1 MMDRKED
8 TYYIRQVLNG
18 NINSF
23 AGLVDR
29 HKDRVFNLAFRITG
43 NREEAEEVAQDAFLK
58 AYRSLGSF
66 RMNSLFSTWLYKI
79 VYNTAISFI
88 RTRKKTALSLDEF
101 PAGIKD
107 FEYENPDEI
116 KAEQEYRNYL
126 VNFAMQKLSE
136 EERAVISLY
145 YYEELS
151 SEEISVITG
160 TSRNNIKVR
169 LFRARQRMAEIIK
182 KEEQKKMI
190 YHE

>member
-1 MMDRKED
+1 MDRKED

-18 NINSF
+18 NINSY
-23 AGLVDR
+23 AVLVDR

>member
-1 MMDRKED
+1 MDRRDD
-8 TYYIRQVLNG
+8 TYFIRQVLNG
-18 NINSF
+18 NINSY
-23 AGLVDR
+23 AALVDR

-79 VYNTAISFI
+79 VYNTAVSFI
-88 RTRKKTALSLDEF
+88 RTRKKTILSLDEF
-101 PAGIKD
+101 PASIKD
-107 FEYENPDEI
+107 FENENPDEI
-116 KAEQEYRNYL
+116 KAEKEYRDYL

-136 EERAVISLY
+136 DERAVISLY

-151 SEEISVITG
+151 SEEISFITG
-160 TSRNNIKVR
+160 ISRNNVKVR
-169 LFRARQRMAEIIK
+169 LFRARKRMAEIIK
-182 KEEQKKMI
+182 KEEKRNMI

>member
-1 MMDRKED
+1 MDRKED

>member
-1 MMDRKED
+1 MDRRD
-8 TYYIRQVLNG
+8 DIYFIRQVLNG
-18 NINSF
+18 NINSY
-23 AGLVDR
+23 AVLVDR

-116 KAEQEYRNYL
+116 KADQEYRNYL

>member
-1 MMDRKED
+1 MDRKED

-58 AYRSLGSF
+58 AYRSLESF

>member
-1 MMDRKED
+1 MDRKED

-160 TSRNNIKVR
+160 ISRNNIKIR

>member
-1 MMDRKED
+1 MDRRD
-8 TYYIRQVLNG
+8 DIYFIRQVLNG
-18 NINSF
+18 NINSY
-23 AGLVDR
+23 AVLVDR

>member
-1 MMDRKED
+1 MDRRD
-8 TYYIRQVLNG
+8 DIYFIRQVLNG
-18 NINSF
+18 NINSY
-23 AGLVDR
+23 AVLVDR

-101 PAGIKD
+101 SAGIKD

-160 TSRNNIKVR
+160 ISRNNIKVR

-182 KEEQKKMI
+182 KEEQKNMI

>member
-1 MMDRKED
+1 MDRRD
-8 TYYIRQVLNG
+8 DIYFIRQVLNG
-18 NINSF
+18 NINSY
-23 AGLVDR
+23 AVLVDR

-101 PAGIKD
+101 STGIKD

-160 TSRNNIKVR
+160 ISRNNIKVR

-182 KEEQKKMI
+182 KEEQKNMI

>member
-1 MMDRKED
+1 MDRRD
-8 TYYIRQVLNG
+8 DIYFIRQVLNG
-18 NINSF
+18 NINSY
-23 AGLVDR
+23 AVLVDR

-101 PAGIKD
+101 SAGIKD

-160 TSRNNIKVR
+160 ISRNNIKIR

-182 KEEQKKMI
+182 KEEQKNMI

>member
-1 MMDRKED
+1 MDRKED

-151 SEEISVITG
+151 SEEISVIIG